1 MKMNARTLNRINLT
15 GDNDFDRTNLFKYIV
30 ENFTSDETEPELL
43 VLAATFL
50 GNDVKEIHNEI
61 RLNPELIVPVALFI
75 LKEEKIALSRRAEIG
90 NALVRYSDNHAKVLD
105 QKAVKK
111 PQFNFIN
118 DFEKALFTKFSQQ
131 NVEEILV
138 TFPFFHIY
146 YYRGVIFEANRDY
159 DNAFR
164 MYSKAHQWNP
174 FNPKAIIKI
183 LEALK
188 HDKRST
194 DLMRLSMW
202 YLQVVYSL
210 PNISNALRYA
220 GYAQYL
226 EGKFDLAY
234 AFYYQSIVYD
244 ENALPAGF
252 NEEITSVLK
261 ALDKKE
267 PYELTRSQ
275 IKKLFAYSKEKPF
288 PSEIAFD
295 VIRTLIIEHYNKKEY
310 VDVLRYATHYV
321 ILRPNDDKIS
331 RILKVSKINLN

>member
-1 MKMNARTLNRINLT
+1 MNQKSHVNLT
-15 GDNDFDRTNLFKYIV
+15 GDNEFDRQNLFKYIV
-30 ENFTSDETEPELL
+30 ENFTFDDSDPEVL
-43 VLAATFL
+43 VLAASFL
-50 GNDVKEIHNEI
+50 GNDSKDVHNEI
-61 RLNPELIVPVALFI
+61 RLNPDLLVPVCLFVMR
-75 LKEEKIALSRRAEIG
+75 EEKVALSRRAEIG
-90 NALVRYSDNHAKVLD
+90 NALVRYADAHAKVVD
-105 QKAVKK
+105 EKAIKK

-118 DFEKALFTKFSQQ
+118 DFERALFTKLSQQ
-131 NVEEILV
+131 QVDDILV
-138 TFPFFHIY
+138 TFPFFNIY
-146 YYRGVIFEANRDY
+146 YYRALIFEANRDY

-164 MYSKAHQWNP
+164 LYSKAHQWNP

-188 HDKRST
+188 HDKRAA

-226 EGKFDLAY
+226 DGRFDIAY
-234 AFYYQSIVYD
+234 AYYYQSIVYD
-244 ENALPAGF
+244 DSALPPGF
-252 NEEITSVLK
+252 NEEITSVLT
-261 ALDKKE
+261 ALNKKE

-275 IKKLFAYSKEKPF
+275 IKKLFAYLREKPY
-288 PSEIAFD
+288 PSEMAFD
-295 VIRTLIIEHYNKKEY
+295 VIRALIIDHYNKKEY